1 MPGMLGTGITLLVLL
16 GVVSLA
22 IRSMIK
28 DKKSG
33 KTLSCGGDCRHCKG
47 CHQTMNIYNEP
58 NKRSGHQAA
67 PFGCL
72 SSVSFSPFAHDS
84 TKQNGHKCTDRG
96 GDKPR

>member
-47 CHQTMNIYNEP
+47 CH
-58 NKRSGHQAA
+58 
-67 PFGCL
+67 
-72 SSVSFSPFAHDS
+72 
-84 TKQNGHKCTDRG
+84 
-96 GDKPR
+96 